1 MANIK
6 DGKWEDK
13 EGKFVHP
20 DMIRMDKQ
28 LEDELVE
35 SLVSKA
41 ITLQDKMKEYKIY
54 AFAECYAFVDLLRQN
69 YDMERIT
76 SKTGAVTIKNF
87 NGTMEVQIQVAK
99 LISFDQKL
107 TLAKEKID
115 EYLTHKTENMDA
127 EIQTLITR
135 AFDVKNGKVDAKQ
148 IIGLKSYNIT
158 HPKWKEAMD
167 MIDEATEIAGTKSY
181 IRFKQREGLKLD
193 GVMQTIILDLAALP
207 VEDKEIEEAKNLKAW
222 FSELKKHSAYFMF
235 ADNSEEY
242 WRGLYKQGKSI
253 AEAIQNEKDKKQAL
267 EDMSNE

>member
-41 ITLQDKMKEYKIY
+41 ITLQDKMKEYKIH
-54 AFAECYAFVDLLRQN
+54 AFAECYAFVDLLRSN

-76 SKTGAVTIKNF
+76 SKSGAVTLKNF

-99 LISFDQKL
+99 LITFDQKL

-115 EYLTHKTENMDA
+115 EYLTEKTSGSDA

-148 IIGLKSYNIT
+148 IISLKSYPIEHT
-158 HPKWKEAMD
+158 LWREAMS

-181 IRFKQREGLKLD
+181 IRFKQRDGLNLD
-193 GVMQTIILDLAALP
+193 GAMQTIILDLAALP
-207 VEDKEIEEAKNLKAW
+207 VTEGEIQTYQK
-222 FSELKKHSAYFMF
+222 
-235 ADNSEEY
+235 DI
-242 WRGLYKQGKSI
+242 G
-253 AEAIQNEKDKKQAL
+253 EK
-267 EDMSNE
+267 